1 MNPLSMAV
9 LIMATICGYVGI
21 YYLLFYSRVPNHRE
35 HLFFALT
42 CFSITLYDIC
52 CAGLYS
58 ASTIQEGMVWQR
70 YQFAA
75 LALFTIA
82 ILWFTRGY
90 TLDSIPLPVII
101 PLSLAAAVFLALG
114 LAADG
119 PTVFLST
126 GIEPRHVTIGTFIDL
141 RYPEAQPGY
150 LYMVQYSFM
159 LVLSVYVLII
169 LFRHWLE
176 EEEKTSGP
184 IVVSMTV
191 FFAACI
197 NDALVGMGLYNMP
210 YLLEFTY
217 LFVILS
223 MAYVLTGQFVRL
235 HREVQEMNLQL
246 EQKVNHRTM
255 DLLFSEIGRELYVEM
270 LSEEKQHDN
279 PDSSIAKL
287 SRDISILAHAEE
299 LFNRAAAKAREI
311 SGSSLAYI
319 FLADETGSLQLKA
332 SDSDPDAPII
342 AYNRSLVHKSYRE
355 GEPVI
360 SGRTSREL
368 TVPIRLDEILVGIG
382 YVQRTPEMEPFT
394 QHDVTL
400 LQAFIIQ
407 TARALEDAFL
417 YQRLTRQKNRER
429 QHTLSPS
436 NEARIL
442 RAMQYIDKNFTSD
455 ISREGLAAS
464 LNMHPDSLSRF
475 FKIFTGMKMGDY
487 INRRRVEYAARLLGQ
502 TDESIINVAH
512 NAGFESLTTFN
523 RSFHKLMKMTPSAYR
538 QQHQQG

>member
-21 YYLLFYSRVPNHRE
+21 YYLIFYFRVPEHRE
-35 HLFFALT
+35 HLFFSLT

-58 ASTIQEGMVWQR
+58 ASSIQDGMVWQR

-82 ILWFTRGY
+82 ILWFTRSY
-90 TLDSIPLPVII
+90 TSGSISLRIII
-101 PLSLAAAVFLALG
+101 PLSLAAACFLVLG
-114 LAADG
+114 LVTDGTAA
-119 PTVFLST
+119 FST
-126 GIEPRHVTIGTFIDL
+126 TGMEPRHVIIGSFIDL
-141 RYPEAQPGY
+141 MYPEARPGY
-150 LYMVQYSFM
+150 LYMIQYTFM
-159 LVLSVYVLII
+159 MTLSVYVLVL
-169 LFRHWLE
+169 LFRHWLGE
-176 EEEKTSGP
+176 EDRSSGP
-184 IVVSMTV
+184 IVISITV

-210 YLLEFTY
+210 YLLEFIY

-223 MAYVLTGQFVRL
+223 MAYVLTGQFVQL

-270 LSEEKQHDN
+270 LSEKKQFDD
-279 PDSSIAKL
+279 PGSSIAKL
-287 SRDISILAHAEE
+287 SRDISILSHADE
-299 LFNRAAAKAREI
+299 LFNRAAAKARQI
-311 SGSSLAYI
+311 SGSSLAYF
-319 FLADETGSLQLKA
+319 FLADESGTLQLKS
-332 SDSDPDAPII
+332 SDSDPEASII
-342 AYNRSLVHKSYRE
+342 AYNSALVQKSYRE
-355 GEPVI
+355 GKPVI
-360 SGRTSREL
+360 AGRRSREL
-368 TVPIRLDEILVGIG
+368 TIPIRLGEILVGIG
-382 YVQRTPEMEPFT
+382 YVQRPPEREPFR
-394 QHDVTL
+394 QEDIDL
-400 LQAFIIQ
+400 LQAFITQ
-407 TARALEDAFL
+407 TARALEDAFF
-417 YQRLTRQKNRER
+417 YQRLTRQKDRER
-429 QHTLSPS
+429 QHTLSPA
-436 NEARIL
+436 NEARIR
-442 RAMQYIDKNFTSD
+442 RAIQYLDENFTSD

-475 FKIFTGMKMGDY
+475 FKVFTGMKMGDY
-487 INRRRVEYAARLLGQ
+487 INRQRVEYAARLLRE

-538 QQHQQG
+538 QQHQ